1 MSSEQPQ
8 TRTLLLKLGSIRADK
23 IAKGRVT
30 WKDLFCVQPFR
41 NKLVTISLKGEQIY
55 KLLEQQWADPN
66 KPEFLQISGLS
77 YKYTDNPF
85 KVVELKDDA
94 GNPIEKNLLYSA
106 TINKYLAGGGD
117 GFTLLEPQGHK
128 QSRVKCL

>member
-1 MSSEQPQ
+1 M
-8 TRTLLLKLGSIRADK
+8 
-23 IAKGRVT
+23 
-30 WKDLFCVQPFR
+30 
-41 NKLVTISLKGEQIY
+41 VTISLKGEQIY

-106 TINKYLAGGGD
+106 TVNKYLAGGGD
-117 GFTLLEPQGHK
+117 GFTLLSLKDINRVELNVSDFVALVDYIEIKPPLFPSKGRITKIDKK
-128 QSRVKCL
+128 Q